1 MGTKDFEAHTK
12 NKTRTLMLGGKKKK
26 GKARPVE
33 ICSRLGKNQ
42 GVFLVLE
49 LGLKTLWLV
58 RFGE

>member
-1 MGTKDFEAHTK
+1 
-12 NKTRTLMLGGKKKK
+12 MLGGKKKK

>member
-1 MGTKDFEAHTK
+1 
-12 NKTRTLMLGGKKKK
+12 MLGGWEEKKKKK

-49 LGLKTLWLV
+49 LGLEDSLAGQIWRMSSLG
-58 RFGE
+58 RMAG